1 MVNSSKR
8 SYAGEVMGTLGKQS
22 INIGNQSNDGTGDS
36 IRDAFGKTNSN
47 FDILF
52 SASGLGSGLRFTALQ
67 DAPNDLAAQKLIVT
81 DASGLTLTQLSL
93 VAGSGV
99 SINTNYSSG
108 TIVISNTASALYT
121 DTNPYLSA
129 NLSGANSFRAVNFA
143 APVNDKDLV
152 TRRWLYDNFINRDAE
167 YVYQDS
173 QQLTTTVVTEGS
185 TFRHNTQIVLASVNT
200 SSNVGKTITVFTA
213 SGTTSTV
220 DLTKQAILP
229 AHITRKDYVDTK
241 ISLQGTETIDPA
253 TGEINA
259 GFGQM
264 TGRLYL
270 ARDPVDSDGPLIA
283 TTKNYVD
290 NNGYYSATN
299 LYVTTKGRD
308 SQPDIPAYKRGR
320 FFQYAFATINKAAQ
334 YAEQLIATSRIE
346 VGDYARLITH
356 DDGIACDV
364 DSITN
369 NYGGSKLARMVL
381 NAGSLGS
388 DQFGAAPVGKYTI
401 FPGQYVEGVDS
412 KAIGLIE
419 GIERGVAGQ
428 EIYTIQYV
436 DYADDFDTNIVT
448 SIPDP
453 INYPNQVKFT
463 FTPEGSE
470 LVPIPDFWVGYQFYT
485 DSTEI
490 QGTIISISSDADI
503 YDNYSNSFVVEF
515 VSGAPGSNQTYDS
528 VDWHVYSGDFLV
540 GETILY
546 NTNVSSL
553 QISIMLE
560 SGEYYEQLPIK
571 LAANVSIRGDEF
583 RRCIIRP
590 AAGVSTSQW
599 TTTYF
604 RRDTQIDGLQIVP
617 LNTST
622 NLAIPGATAT
632 VSDATGDITVTL
644 STGSIP
650 STYKNYMFGG
660 NGGQGVITACNGS
673 SFSVTVDNNG
683 LLNTDVIAAGDWAIY
698 EPINFGYHYLTD
710 PTDITSTPK
719 LNAEMDVFL
728 MNDATIL
735 RYISCQNHGGFMK
748 VLDPSG
754 QIKNKSPYTQTAS
767 SFSQSIA
774 RQRFAGGMFVDGF
787 CGNLIVTPTNTP
799 FADPLNLT
807 VNGLRR
813 RPEVPTFFVNNG
825 VRYEVDFI
833 KDFADDGVLPD
844 GSKTYSATLSLNP
857 LTPGGIPDTVSVS
870 DSVGGFKINQT
881 NIPIIISSPS
891 GVGGIAATGHAVSN
905 GSGRISS
912 IVIDFPGTG
921 YIDVPTISIGGGII
935 NNLQIVG
942 GIITDATVAYGG
954 ESYTVGAVIKI
965 IPQNATGVTTATGV
979 VSAVELSTGKIT
991 AITINDGGTGW
1002 DSSVVYKVQ
1011 FGDLTITVPN
1021 SVAGFIDTVP
1031 DTFELITAGNRS
1043 MLANDF
1049 TQINDL
1055 GYGIFVTN
1063 GGFAENVSMFTY
1075 YCYRSYYSLNGAQIR
1090 STTGSSCYGEWGL
1103 CAEGSDPNE
1112 VPINVKLS
1120 YPLTQVATA
1129 YVSYPL
1135 YPASEGETS
1144 IYVTVDPANGGYPA
1158 LGSSQIEINH
1168 SGIIRTYSI
1177 GSAVP
1182 VADALGVVIPN
1193 LYQLSFN
1200 SGNVSSSGLLT
1211 NVANGT
1217 PVTIRVQ
1224 GLNKFFGVNPE
1235 SFSRSSTV
1243 LTMDDDPT
1251 NTYHITEYS
1260 TVQAD
1265 SAVFIYTL
1273 ENYNYIALQSTEQ
1286 GVTYPKITNTG
1297 SGYTAAT
1304 VTINNS
1310 GINTGFTHTVNGNQG
1325 SALAGVQVLTVNSV
1339 ANVIVGHSVS
1349 GTSITTGTVVT
1360 FVDSAN
1366 TQIGISIPTTGLIA
1380 NNTTL
1385 TFTGVSS
1392 SGTAV
1397 ISGGHISG
1405 ITINSGGTGW
1415 LSTTTTIS
1423 VSASDGGGV
1432 NAVVTSPIVIAGNIG
1447 SRTIK
1452 VTPIDSG
1459 SQSRIDAGLAA
1470 NPIRYFQFGYNGQ
1483 VFNITA
1489 YRSTSVT
1496 GQTWAEVDIDQPLDT
1511 AVGQGTTL
1519 YAGVSTTGGGK
1530 ITTRLSLLRVTGHDL
1545 VDVGTGGYADTRIP
1559 NDLYGPPVNRPQ
1571 QSHEVVEKGAA
1582 RVYYATT
1589 DQDGNF
1595 RVGTAFLVNQAKGS
1609 ITISAP
1615 IDLRN
1620 LGSISLK
1627 KDLGVPITEFSI
1639 DNTMVAQ
1646 VDYKV
1651 PTEQAVAHYID
1662 RRLGLDRSGNVTNLS
1677 LLSGGGFVAV
1687 NGKMAMKADLNLGN
1701 NRITNLD
1708 APGTGQGSDA
1718 ANKSYVDQR
1727 IEKRGT
1733 DSYDLDGVTHTPEWG
1748 KMTGPLQLVAD
1759 PVTITTT
1766 TNATVSSGTSLP
1778 VGRVEGT
1785 FLKLQVNGTNIPEG
1799 TVVSSL
1805 NFSLNTIILSNAITG
1820 SIPSGTVITLDPVYQ
1835 AATKGYVDKRKQFN
1849 QLRDVA
1855 ITNPANLDLA
1865 MFSSTVL
1872 TPQTSSGATEAV
1884 YNTATQVINVA
1895 NDTSTILNTSA
1906 AKGGGSDIAISR
1918 LNNTVTFK
1926 LVGGQGANNPITDYH
1941 VNNSAAIA
1949 QSKLSMTAAS
1959 TRANA
1964 SGITQA
1970 DRGLASFDSSYFS
1983 ATSGWIS
1990 LSIGNNIVPTTN
2002 NSYNLGSSGSK
2013 FATVYA
2019 NTLSGALIYD
2029 NSSRVV
2035 TSVTPGGS
2043 NHISIVAGNVTTG
2056 PSTSFTITSDG
2067 TNSNIVSTLVARDS
2081 SGNFS
2086 AGTIT
2091 ATLSGNAS
2099 SATRLS
2105 DSGGAGT
2112 LRIANPGGAALASP
2126 NGTEN
2131 GAIKIKLPT
2140 ASFKSDTMLRM
2151 TIKIYE
2157 YRGDSAGTSR
2167 TIDVGGYNYSDVTAN
2182 WYNYFATQTTM
2193 GGNDINIRFGN
2204 DGTSQC
2210 IWIGEIGS
2218 TWLYPQISV
2227 TDFQAG
2233 YSNNTDAIWGTG
2245 WAVSFATA
2253 FDTVTQGP
2261 IIAAKNITSAQ
2272 TTSSNTSG
2280 TIVARD
2286 ASGNFSAGTIT
2297 ASLSGNATSAD
2308 KVNHTLSL
2316 GVSGTGLSGSASF
2329 DGSGAQTFTVASNA
2343 TNANTGGTIVARDNS
2358 GNFSA
2363 GTITATFSGDL
2374 TGNVTGNV
2382 SGTSG
2387 SISGF
2392 GNPTASNTVSTIVYR
2407 DASGNFACNAV
2418 TAVGAV
2424 STPALLAGVAGD
2436 YTAVGNI
2443 TGDWRLTGTSKLQAT
2458 YADLAEKYRADAEY
2472 APGTVLEFGGTAE
2485 VTIAEDSTRRV
2496 AGVVSTN
2503 PAYSMN
2509 SECQGEFVAE
2519 LALTGRV
2526 PCKVRGKVS
2535 KGDMMVSAGGGFAR
2549 AEYSP
2554 ILGSVI
2560 GKALE
2565 DFDGGEGVIEVVVGR
2580 L

>member
-1 MVNSSKR
+1 
-8 SYAGEVMGTLGKQS
+8 MGTLGKQS

-308 SQPDIPAYKRGR
+308 SQPNIPAYKRGR

-346 VGDYARLITH
+346 VGDYARLITY
-356 DDGIACDV
+356 DDGLACDV

-419 GIERGVAGQ
+419 NISRGVNGQ

-436 DYADDFDTNIVT
+436 DYADDFDTDIIT

-453 INYPNQVKFT
+453 INHPNRVKFT

-571 LAANVSIRGDEF
+571 ISANVSIKGDEF

-599 TTTYF
+599 ATTYF
-604 RRDTQIDGLQIVP
+604 RRDTQIDGLPIVP
-617 LNTST
+617 VNTST
-622 NLAIPGATAT
+622 NLAMPGATAT
-632 VSDATGDITVTL
+632 LSDSSGDITVTL

-650 STYKNYMFGG
+650 STYKNYVFEG
-660 NGGQGVITACNGS
+660 NGGRGVITACNGA

-748 VLDPSG
+748 VLDPAG

-813 RPEVPTFFVNNG
+813 RPQVPTFFVNNG

-833 KDFADDGVLPD
+833 KDFADYGVLPD

-870 DSVGGFKINQT
+870 DLIGGFKASQT
-881 NIPIIISSPS
+881 NIPIIVSSPS

-905 GSGRISS
+905 GAGRITS

-921 YIDVPTISIGGGII
+921 YITPPTISIGGAIV
-935 NNLQIVG
+935 NNLQIVNG
-942 GIITDATVAYGG
+942 VVTNATIAYGG
-954 ESYTVGAVIKI
+954 EGYTAGTVIKI

-979 VSAVELSTGKIT
+979 VSTVDSNGKIT
-991 AITINDGGTGW
+991 GITINSGTGW
-1002 DSSVVYKVQ
+1002 DSGVAYKVQ

-1055 GYGIFVTN
+1055 GYGILVTN
-1063 GGFAENVSMFTY
+1063 GGFMENVSMFTY
-1075 YCYRSYYSLNGAQIR
+1075 YCYRSYYALNGAQVR
-1090 STTGSSCYGEWGL
+1090 STTGSSCYGEYGL

-1120 YPLTQVATA
+1120 YPLSQVATA

-1135 YPASEGETS
+1135 YPASAGETS
-1144 IYVTVDPANGGYPA
+1144 IYVTVDPASGGYPA

-1168 SGIIRTYSI
+1168 SGIIKTYSI
-1177 GSAVP
+1177 GAAVP
-1182 VADALGVVIPN
+1182 AADSNGDVIPN
-1193 LYQLSFN
+1193 VYQLSFN
-1200 SGNVSSSGLLT
+1200 SGNISSTGLLT

-1235 SFSRSSTV
+1235 AFSRSSTV

-1265 SAVFIYTL
+1265 NAVFIYTL

-1304 VTINNS
+1304 VTIS
-1310 GINTGFTHTVNGNQG
+1310 NTAVVTTSTTVNGNQG
-1325 SALAGVQVLTVNSV
+1325 SALSGVQVVTLTTTSNI
-1339 ANVIVGHSVS
+1339 IVGQKVS
-1349 GTSITTGTVVT
+1349 GTSVTAGTVVT
-1360 FVDSAN
+1360 YVDAPN
-1366 TQIGISIPTTGLIA
+1366 RQVGISIPTTGLISSGTA
-1380 NNTTL
+1380 V
-1385 TFTGVSS
+1385 TFTGVTSS
-1392 SGTAV
+1392 ATAV

-1405 ITINSGGTGW
+1405 ITINSGGAGW
-1415 LSTTTTIS
+1415 SSTTTTIS

-1432 NAVVTSPIVIAGNIG
+1432 DAVVTSPITIAGNIG
-1447 SRTIK
+1447 SRTVK
-1452 VTPIDSG
+1452 VTPIDLV

-1559 NDLYGPPVNRPQ
+1559 NDLYGPPVNKPQ
-1571 QSHEVVEKGAA
+1571 QSREVQEKGAA

-1615 IDLRN
+1615 IDLSN
-1620 LGSISLK
+1620 LGSIALK
-1627 KDLGVPITEFSI
+1627 KDLGVPVTEFSI

-1646 VDYKV
+1646 VDSKV

-1701 NRITNLD
+1701 NKITNLD

-1733 DSYDLDGVTHTPEWG
+1733 NSYDVDGVTHTPEWG

-1766 TNATVSSGTSLP
+1766 TNSIVSSGTSLP
-1778 VGRVEGT
+1778 VTKVEGT
-1785 FLKLQVNGTNIPEG
+1785 FLKLQVNGPNIPAG
-1799 TVVSSL
+1799 TVVESL
-1805 NFSLNTIILSNAITG
+1805 NFSLNIIILSNAITG

-1855 ITNPANLDLA
+1855 ITNPANQDIA

-1872 TPQTSSGATEAV
+1872 TPQNSSGATEAV
-1884 YNTATQVINVA
+1884 YYTATQVINVA
-1895 NDTSTILNTSA
+1895 NNTAAVTNTPSA
-1906 AKGGGSDIAISR
+1906 NGGGSDITITRSA
-1918 LNNTVTFK
+1918 NTVTFK
-1926 LVGGQGANNPITDYH
+1926 LVGGQGANNPITNYH
-1941 VNNSAAIA
+1941 VNDSAAIA
-1949 QSKLSMTAAS
+1949 QSKLSMKKADTGAS
-1959 TRANA
+1959 STGLQ
-1964 SGITQA
+1964 S
-1970 DRGLASFDSSYFS
+1970 DLGLAQFDSSLFT
-1983 ATSGWIS
+1983 ATNGWIT
-1990 LSIGNNIVPTTN
+1990 LSVGNNIVPTAD

-2029 NSSRVV
+2029 NSNRVV
-2035 TSVTPGGS
+2035 TSVTPSGS

-2056 PSTSFTITSDG
+2056 PSTSFTVTSNG
-2067 TNSNIVSTLVARDS
+2067 TSSNTISTLVARDS

-2086 AGTIT
+2086 AGIIT
-2091 ATLSGNAS
+2091 AT
-2099 SATRLS
+2099 TFV
-2105 DSGGAGT
+2105 GA
-2112 LRIANPGGAALASP
+2112 
-2126 NGTEN
+2126 
-2131 GAIKIKLPT
+2131 
-2140 ASFKSDTMLRM
+2140 
-2151 TIKIYE
+2151 
-2157 YRGDSAGTSR
+2157 
-2167 TIDVGGYNYSDVTAN
+2167 VT
-2182 WYNYFATQTTM
+2182 
-2193 GGNDINIRFGN
+2193 
-2204 DGTSQC
+2204 
-2210 IWIGEIGS
+2210 
-2218 TWLYPQISV
+2218 
-2227 TDFQAG
+2227 
-2233 YSNNTDAIWGTG
+2233 
-2245 WAVSFATA
+2245 
-2253 FDTVTQGP
+2253 
-2261 IIAAKNITSAQ
+2261 
-2272 TTSSNTSG
+2272 
-2280 TIVARD
+2280 
-2286 ASGNFSAGTIT
+2286 
-2297 ASLSGNATSAD
+2297 GNATSAD
-2308 KVNHTLSL
+2308 KVNHTLTM
-2316 GVSGTGLSGSASF
+2316 GVSGSGLSGSTSF
-2329 DGSGAQTFTVASNA
+2329 DGSSAQTFTVTSNA
-2343 TNANTGGTIVARDNS
+2343 
-2358 GNFSA
+2358 
-2363 GTITATFSGDL
+2363 
-2374 TGNVTGNV
+2374 
-2382 SGTSG
+2382 
-2387 SISGF
+2387 
-2392 GNPTASNTVSTIVYR
+2392 TASNTANTIVYR
-2407 DASGNFACNAV
+2407 DASGNFACNAI

-2436 YTAVGNI
+2436 TAAVGSI
-2443 TGDWRLTGTSKLQAT
+2443 TGNWTLTSGSKMQAT

-2472 APGTVLEFGGTAE
+2472 SPGTVLEFGGTAE